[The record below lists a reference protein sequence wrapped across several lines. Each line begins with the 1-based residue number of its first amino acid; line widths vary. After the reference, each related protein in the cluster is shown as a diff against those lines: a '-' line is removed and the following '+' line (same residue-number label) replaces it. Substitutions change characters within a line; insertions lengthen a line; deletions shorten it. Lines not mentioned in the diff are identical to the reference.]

1 MNDLAEDDDAKETM
15 RLLEAAGADAAFFA
29 TDVTDSAA
37 VDEMVAHFVAK
48 FGRIDILVNNPYR
61 WEEGHFLEISE
72 ADWDSTM
79 AVCLKSFFLCSQS
92 AARAM
97 VAQGDGGSIVS
108 TSSVHAK
115 RCWPGDT
122 TYGIAKAGILRAHP
136 PPAFS
141 WPSRLR
147 PWLRSG
153 QPLDLQRPPAVRRA
167 HAVDGRGPRTV

>member
-29 TDVTDSAA
+29 ADVTDSAA

-97 VAQGDGGSIVS
+97 VAQGGGGSIVS

-141 WPSRLR
+141 
-147 PWLRSG
+147 
-153 QPLDLQRPPAVRRA
+153 
-167 HAVDGRGPRTV
+167 

>member
-15 RLLEAAGADAAFFA
+15 RLLEAAGADASFFA
-29 TDVTDSAA
+29 ADVTDSAA

-97 VAQGDGGSIVS
+97 VAQGGGGSIVS

-141 WPSRLR
+141 
-147 PWLRSG
+147 
-153 QPLDLQRPPAVRRA
+153 
-167 HAVDGRGPRTV
+167 